1 MPAEPR
7 AGQGELGRAG
17 LGLPSV
23 CRIRPGAQTRL
34 GQDPALLVLRGSQA
48 APAASSP
55 SADVPKQDALHPKA
69 PSTRALSLAPSC
81 SFPPFLPSLW
91 RGGFGVWSRG
101 SPQSPE
107 AGQGLLALSPISSPC
122 TRGAGG
128 TEGTEAMPSTC
139 QAHSSLSWAP
149 GGSAGYKTS
158 PFLCW
163 NEPNAFKLPLHLSLD
178 PAWFFIAQSV
188 APPQGQLDHFQFARK
203 PIKLQLNVIKRP

>member
-1 MPAEPR
+1 MICLQEGRVRAEPR

-17 LGLPSV
+17 LALPLV
-23 CRIRPGAQTRL
+23 CRIRPGAQTCL
-34 GQDPALLVLRGSQA
+34 GQDPELLVLRGSRA

-55 SADVPKQDALHPKA
+55 SADIPKQDALHPKA
-69 PSTRALSLAPSC
+69 PSTRALSLAASC

-128 TEGTEAMPSTC
+128 TGDRGDAQHVPGTQLVVVGPRGFGWIQNFSF
-139 QAHSSLSWAP
+139 SLLERA
-149 GGSAGYKTS
+149 
-158 PFLCW
+158 
-163 NEPNAFKLPLHLSLD
+163 
-178 PAWFFIAQSV
+178 
-188 APPQGQLDHFQFARK
+188 
-203 PIKLQLNVIKRP
+203 

>member
-1 MPAEPR
+1 MSSVG
-7 AGQGELGRAG
+7 AGQHQQHPPLQLMSQSRMLSIQKPPQPELSAW
-17 LGLPSV
+17 
-23 CRIRPGAQTRL
+23 
-34 GQDPALLVLRGSQA
+34 LR
-48 APAASSP
+48 
-55 SADVPKQDALHPKA
+55 
-69 PSTRALSLAPSC
+69 RALFLLFSLH
-81 SFPPFLPSLW
+81 FGEEDL
-91 RGGFGVWSRG
+91 GFGAGAPPRRT
-101 SPQSPE
+101 E

-149 GGSAGYKTS
+149 GGSAGDKTS
-158 PFLCW
+158 PFLCRS
-163 NEPNAFKLPLHLSLD
+163 EPNAFKLPLHLSLD

>member
-1 MPAEPR
+1 MRAEPR
-7 AGQGELGRAG
+7 ARQGELGRAG

-34 GQDPALLVLRGSQA
+34 GQDPALLVLRGSRA

-101 SPQSPE
+101 SPPRERRQAKGCLLCHPSPLHAPGE
-107 AGQGLLALSPISSPC
+107 LGGQRGQRRCPARARHTARCRGPQGVRLDTKLLLFSAGTSLMLSSSPC
-122 TRGAGG
+122 I
-128 TEGTEAMPSTC
+128 
-139 QAHSSLSWAP
+139 SLWILLGFS
-149 GGSAGYKTS
+149 
-158 PFLCW
+158 
-163 NEPNAFKLPLHLSLD
+163 
-178 PAWFFIAQSV
+178 
-188 APPQGQLDHFQFARK
+188 
-203 PIKLQLNVIKRP
+203 

>member
-1 MPAEPR
+1 MICLQEGRVRAEPR

-34 GQDPALLVLRGSQA
+34 GQDPALLVLRGSRA

-69 PSTRALSLAPSC
+69 PSTRALSLAASC

-101 SPQSPE
+101 SPPE
-107 AGQGLLALSPISSPC
+107 NGGRPRAACSVTHLLSMHQGSWGDRGDRGDAQHVPGTQLVVVGPRGFGWIQNFSFSLLERA
-122 TRGAGG
+122 
-128 TEGTEAMPSTC
+128 
-139 QAHSSLSWAP
+139 
-149 GGSAGYKTS
+149 
-158 PFLCW
+158 
-163 NEPNAFKLPLHLSLD
+163 
-178 PAWFFIAQSV
+178 
-188 APPQGQLDHFQFARK
+188 
-203 PIKLQLNVIKRP
+203 